1 MSSRFIFV
9 KEKTI
14 RAILSVI
21 IAAVLFAG
29 IGYVKSYAGT
39 NGHSQQDAVNW
50 ATARGNE
57 KWCQDVDNAYGCQC
71 VDLILAYYKYL
82 TGSTKSGNA
91 CDYRS
96 NALPAG
102 WKRVYSN
109 PQAGD
114 VVVWGPGA
122 KMGWSPLHTEYA
134 NSSVGHIGIV
144 WRVNSGG
151 TISTIETNTLTGAA
165 AGYKERYASTAACY
179 IRPDF
184 TTHKHSYTSSVTK
197 QATCTAAGVRTYK
210 CSCGSSYTESIA
222 AVGHKYNQT
231 VVAPTTSAKGYTKYT
246 CSTCGHSYNDN
257 YTDPIK
263 EVDGWKITSALPS
276 DVKADKYEIQYNNY
290 YEKTQTASP
299 GTGWTNAGVVKTEWK
314 NSGSRYTSATDLAT
328 SESRLLVASV
338 YYHFCGPNAGNE
350 GNYEQTGKFVH
361 WDSIDASRVTA
372 KYLGTD
378 NGHPYYFV
386 YLNGQQLSCHSGTTC
401 DGSYGTHGNR
411 CKAWYKQN
419 TYQNRTKVTTYKF
432 TKESG
437 WTTTKDSA
445 ATKVTYRYRLKQ
457 APHVHNYTSTVTKE
471 PSYESEGIR
480 TYKCSCGNTYTEKI
494 AKLIKPVVDVPE
506 IENEDEDIKDDGQD
520 VGNEDDAD
528 KTSNVKTEEPERPAE
543 EKAEKEETADNVIA
557 NNTPK
562 QVNLIRVV
570 GGKKKLT
577 VYWDRLPKNIKNYQI
592 EITNTK
598 TKKVKI
604 ITVKQTNKK
613 KMSKTV
619 KKLGKGKYKVRI
631 RGINK
636 YGKNNLYGKWS
647 KTKAVKVK

>member
-1 MSSRFIFV
+1 MFRRHYGRKNRIAVHTMSVLLSMLI
-9 KEKTI
+9 
-14 RAILSVI
+14 AISTMS
-21 IAAVLFAG
+21 ANAF
-29 IGYVKSYAGT
+29 AGT

-57 KWCQDVDNAYGCQC
+57 KWCQDVDGAYGCQC

-82 TGSTKSGNA
+82 TGGTKSGNA

-96 NALPAG
+96 NALPSG

-114 VVVWGPGA
+114 IVVWGPGV

-134 NSSVGHIGIV
+134 NSSFGHIGIV

-151 TISTIETNTLTGAA
+151 TISTIETNTLSGSAA
-165 AGYKERYASTAACY
+165 AYKERYASTAACY

-184 TTHKHSYTSSVTK
+184 NTHKHTYTSSVTK
-197 QATCTAAGVRTYK
+197 QATCTAAGTRTYK
-210 CSCGSSYTESIA
+210 CSCGNSYTESIA
-222 AVGHKYNQT
+222 AIGHKYNHT
-231 VVAPTTSAKGYTKYT
+231 VVAPTTSSKGYTKHT
-246 CSTCGHSYNDN
+246 CSVCGHTYNDN

-263 EVDGWKITSALPS
+263 EVDGWTVSSALPS
-276 DVKADKYEIQYNNY
+276 DVNADKYEIQYNNY

-299 GTGWTNAGVVKTEWK
+299 GTGWTNVGTVKTEWK

-328 SESRLLVASV
+328 SEARVLVSSV

-361 WDSIDASRVTA
+361 WDSIDASKVTA

-401 DGSYGTHGNR
+401 DGSYGSHGNR

-419 TYQNRTKVTTYKF
+419 TYQNRTKVTTFKF

-445 ATKVTYRYRLKQ
+445 ANKVTYRYRLKQ
-457 APHVHNYTSTVTKE
+457 APHVHNYTSTVKE

-480 TYKCSCGNTYTEKI
+480 TFKCSCGNTYTEKI
-494 AKLIKPVVDVPE
+494 EKLIKPAEEVPE
-506 IENEDEDIKDDGQD
+506 IKDDDIAEDDGQD
-520 VGNEDDAD
+520 VSNKDDAID
-528 KTSNVKTEEPERPAE
+528 TSEAKLEKTESPSE
-543 EKAEKEETADNVIA
+543 EKAAKEKTLKAMIVK
-557 NNTPK
+557 NTPK
-562 QVNLIRVV
+562 QVNLTRAV

-577 VYWDRLPKNIKNYQI
+577 VYWARLPKNTKSYQI
-592 EITNTK
+592 EIKNKK
-598 TKKVKI
+598 TKKTTKV
-604 ITVKQTNKK
+604 TVKQTNKK

-619 KKLGKGKYKVRI
+619 KKLGKGNYTVRI

-636 YGKNNLYGKWS
+636 YGKKNLYGKWS
-647 KTKAVKVK
+647 KTKAVKVR